1 MSSYILPIIIFL
13 IVIYGVIKKCNVYDS
28 FIKGSKEGI
37 EIGISIFPS
46 ILAIIF
52 SSRILIS
59 SGFIDYLLSIL
70 EPLLEFLSFP
80 KEIFPMAILRPIS
93 GNASLSLMLE
103 IFSKYGV
110 DSKLGFIASTLQGST
125 DTTFYVI
132 SLYFGVVGIKK
143 IKHSLYAALLV
154 DLIGIITTIL
164 LVNFMI
170 KI

>member
-70 EPLLEFLSFP
+70 DPVLEFLSFP
-80 KEIFPMAILRPIS
+80 KKIFPMAILRPIS

-103 IFSKYGV
+103 IFTKYGV
-110 DSKLGFIASTLQGST
+110 DTKLGLIASTLQGST

-132 SLYFGVVGIKK
+132 SLYFGVIGIKM

-164 LVNFMI
+164 LVNFMF
-170 KI
+170 

>member
-1 MSSYILPIIIFL
+1 MSNYILPIIIFL

-52 SSRILIS
+52 SSRILIA
-59 SGFIDYLLSIL
+59 SGFIDFLLSSLRPVLDFI
-70 EPLLEFLSFP
+70 SFP
-80 KEIFPMAILRPIS
+80 KEIFPMAMLRPIS

-110 DSKLGFIASTLQGST
+110 DSHLGLIASTLQGST
-125 DTTFYVI
+125 DTTLYVI
-132 SLYFGVVGIKK
+132 SLYFGTVGIRK
-143 IKHSLYAALLV
+143 IKYSLYAALLV
-154 DLIGIITTIL
+154 DLIGIVTAIL
-164 LVNFMI
+164 LVNFLF
-170 KI
+170 